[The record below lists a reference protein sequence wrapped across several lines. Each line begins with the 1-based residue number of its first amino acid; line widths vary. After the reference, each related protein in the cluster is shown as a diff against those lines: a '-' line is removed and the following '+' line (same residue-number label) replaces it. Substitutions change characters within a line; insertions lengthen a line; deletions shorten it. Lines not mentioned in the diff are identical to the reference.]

1 MRMIQPTT
9 LLPDPVKWRAQGN
22 SSAHTLA
29 RRKRRVGSEAA
40 ERREAGLDGQ
50 HAIRCRSLDRLRF
63 QKDRRGAPRFP
74 GRPGHAQG
82 GHLQVRGGGGPRRMF
97 DQTVQEVR
105 ARNADVS
112 PEDLLAAIDDACASV
127 RAAGQA
133 ARARA
138 CGSSSTPTPWR
149 AGCLV
154 TGDRRDLPS
163 LGADEGVPVI
173 TAGALARVLE
183 GGRR

>member
-1 MRMIQPTT
+1 
-9 LLPDPVKWRAQGN
+9 
-22 SSAHTLA
+22 
-29 RRKRRVGSEAA
+29 
-40 ERREAGLDGQ
+40 
-50 HAIRCRSLDRLRF
+50 
-63 QKDRRGAPRFP
+63 
-74 GRPGHAQG
+74 
-82 GHLQVRGGGGPRRMF
+82 MF